1 MYSNSGS
8 CNYFIYSINLNN
20 LNNYICIKK
29 NGYNKKYEYLYNITF
44 Y

>member
-20 LNNYICIKK
+20 FICIKK